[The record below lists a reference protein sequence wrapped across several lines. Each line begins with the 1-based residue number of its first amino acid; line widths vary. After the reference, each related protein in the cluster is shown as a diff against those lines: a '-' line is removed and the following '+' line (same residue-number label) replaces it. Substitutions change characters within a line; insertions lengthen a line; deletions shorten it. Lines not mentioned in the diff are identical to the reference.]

1 MKLLSLKFFIIIIY
15 LISITSLKATEIENI
30 KNLKIHS
37 KLKKIE
43 NIEFY
48 NSKNKSF
55 DLSYFVG
62 KIVILNFWATWCLPC
77 REEMPSLNM
86 LQKKF
91 NTNNFKIITINIG
104 RENLEAVRNFLLELN
119 IDSLEIYKGDSI
131 KISKKIK
138 IRGIPTTL
146 ILNKN
151 GFELA
156 RALGAIDFED
166 QHFINW
172 INQLIK

>member
-1 MKLLSLKFFIIIIY
+1 MKLLSLKFFIIFIY
-15 LISITSLKATEIENI
+15 LISTSSLNAIEIKNI

-37 KLKKIE
+37 KLKKLE

-48 NSKNKSF
+48 NSQNELF
-55 DLSYFVG
+55 DLSKFSG

-77 REEMPSLNM
+77 REEMPSLNI

-91 NTNNFKIITINIG
+91 NTDNFNIITINIG
-104 RENLEAVRNFLLELN
+104 REDLEKARIFLLELN
-119 IDSLEIYKGDSI
+119 IDSLEIYKGEPTEI
-131 KISKKIK
+131 YKKIK

-146 ILNKN
+146 IVNKD
-151 GFELA
+151 GFEVA

-166 QHFINW
+166 KDFINW
-172 INQLIK
+172 INQLF